1 MRVIVDTGF
10 WYSLLGTREREKH
23 ALAERIYED
32 LVSKG
37 VKFIVPFPT
46 LYETLNTK
54 LLKEKYQNKSE
65 WFLKQLS
72 ANPLFEAVP
81 DEKYREEAYTLTTVN
96 NSRGI
101 SLVDNIIRVM
111 IQKNTPKLDMLLT
124 FNLGDFVDVCAKSN
138 VGYNDQV

>member
-65 WFLKQLS
+65 WFLRQLS
-72 ANPLFEAVP
+72 SAL
-81 DEKYREEAYTLTTVN
+81 
-96 NSRGI
+96 
-101 SLVDNIIRVM
+101 
-111 IQKNTPKLDMLLT
+111 
-124 FNLGDFVDVCAKSN
+124 
-138 VGYNDQV
+138 